1 MRYADSRLGTVDSM
15 HAIRITE
22 PGGPE
27 VLVWSEVPDPVLQ
40 EGEVLVDVAATAVNR
55 ADVSQRQGAYPPPA
69 GASEYPGLECS
80 GTIVELGPGAQGWSV
95 GDQVCA
101 LLSGGGYAERVAV
114 PTGQLLPI
122 PEGVDLVEAA
132 ALPEVA
138 CTVWSN
144 LVMVGGLKTRETVL
158 VHGGGSGIG
167 TFAIQFARALGAR
180 VAVTAGSQEKLER
193 CRELGAEI
201 TIDYR
206 TEDFTE
212 RLRAEGG
219 ADLILDIMGGS
230 YLDANLR
237 SLATDG
243 RLVIIGLMGGR
254 SSEIDLGRMLVKRL
268 SIQATTLRS
277 RPAPEKA
284 AIVSGVLEQVWPLVE
299 NGTIRPVVD
308 RTLPLRDAAEAHRVM
323 ESSAHTGKILLSR

>member
-1 MRYADSRLGTVDSM
+1 M

-27 VLVWSEVPDPVLQ
+27 VLAWSEVPDPVPG
-40 EGEVLVDVAATAVNR
+40 EGEVLVDVVAGAVNR
-55 ADVSQRQGAYPPPA
+55 ADIAQRGGNYPPPP

-80 GTIVELGPGAQGWSV
+80 GTVSALGPGTEDSGWSV
-95 GDQVCA
+95 GDPVCA
-101 LLSGGGYAERVAV
+101 LLSGGGYAEKVAV
-114 PTGQLLPI
+114 PVSQLLPI
-122 PEGVDLVEAA
+122 PRGVELVEAA

-144 LVMVGGLKTRETVL
+144 LVMVGGLRSGETVL
-158 VHGGGSGIG
+158 LHGGGSGIG
-167 TFAIQFARALGAR
+167 TFAVQFARALGAR
-180 VAVTAGSQEKLER
+180 VAVTAGSREKLER
-193 CRELGAEI
+193 CRELGAQI

-206 TEDFTE
+206 TEDFAE
-212 RLRAEGG
+212 RMREAGG

-237 SLATDG
+237 SLSTDG

-254 SSEIDLGRMLVKRL
+254 RAEADLGRMLAKRL
-268 SIQATTLRS
+268 SVHTTTLRS
-277 RPAPEKA
+277 RPLDEKA

-299 NGTIRPVVD
+299 EGAIRPVVD
-308 RTLPLRDAAEAHRVM
+308 RSIPMRNAAEAHRVM
-323 ESSAHTGKILLSR
+323 EASAHTGKILLTL

>member
-1 MRYADSRLGTVDSM
+1 M

-27 VLVWSEVPDPVLQ
+27 VLAWEEVPDPVLA
-40 EGEVLVDVAATAVNR
+40 EGEVLVEVAATAVNR
-55 ADVSQRQGAYPPPA
+55 ADVAQRQGHYPPPA

-80 GTIVELGPGAQGWSV
+80 GTIVELGPGVEGHAV
-95 GDQVCA
+95 GDRVCA

-114 PTGQLLPI
+114 PAGQLLPV
-122 PEGVDLVEAA
+122 PSGMDPVEAA

-144 LVMVGGLKTRETVL
+144 LVSAGRLRAGETFL

-180 VAVTAGSQEKLER
+180 VAVTAGSDEKLER

-201 TIDYR
+201 TVNYR

-219 ADLILDIMGGS
+219 ADLVLDIMGGA

-237 SLATDG
+237 CLRTDG

-254 SSEIDLGRMLVKRL
+254 RSEIDLGRMLAKRL
-268 SIQATTLRS
+268 SVQATTLRS
-277 RPAPEKA
+277 RPASEKA

-299 NGTIRPVVD
+299 EGAIRPVVD

-323 ESSAHTGKILLSR
+323 ESSAHTGKILLVR

>member
-1 MRYADSRLGTVDSM
+1 M

-27 VLVWSEVPDPVLQ
+27 VLSWSEVPDPVLQ

-55 ADVSQRQGAYPPPA
+55 ADVAQRLGNYPPPS

-80 GTIVELGPGAQGWSV
+80 GTVTGLGPGAEGSGWSV
-95 GDQVCA
+95 GDPVCA
-101 LLSGGGYAERVAV
+101 LLTGGGYAEQVAV
-114 PTGQLLPI
+114 PVGQLLPI
-122 PEGVDLVEAA
+122 PKGVDLVEAA

-144 LVMVGGLKTRETVL
+144 LVMVGDLRCGQTVL

-167 TFAIQFARALGAR
+167 TFAVQFARALGAR
-180 VAVTAGSQEKLER
+180 VAVTAGSDEKLER

-201 TIDYR
+201 TVNYR

-237 SLATDG
+237 SLTTNG

-254 SSEIDLGRMLVKRL
+254 RSEIDLGRMLAKRL
-268 SIQATTLRS
+268 SVQATTLRS
-277 RPAPEKA
+277 RPEAEKA

-299 NGTIRPVVD
+299 GGAIRPVVD

-323 ESSAHTGKILLSR
+323 ESSAHTGKILLTR

>member
-1 MRYADSRLGTVDSM
+1 M

-27 VLVWSEVPDPVLQ
+27 VLTWSEVPDPVLK

-55 ADVSQRQGAYPPPA
+55 ADVSQRQGHYPPPP
-69 GASEYPGLECS
+69 GTSEYPGLECS
-80 GTIVELGPGAQGWSV
+80 GTVVELGPGAEGWSV
-95 GDQVCA
+95 GDRVCA

-122 PEGVDLVEAA
+122 PQGVDAVEAA

-144 LVMVGGLKTRETVL
+144 LVMVGGLKAGETVL
-158 VHGGGSGIG
+158 IHGGGSGIG

-180 VAVTAGSQEKLER
+180 VAVTAGSGRKLER

-201 TIDYR
+201 AVDYH

-219 ADLILDIMGGS
+219 ADLVLDIMGGS
-230 YLDANLR
+230 YLDSNLR

-254 SSEIDLGRMLVKRL
+254 RSEIDLGRMLAKRL
-268 SIQATTLRS
+268 SVQATTLRS
-277 RPAPEKA
+277 RPASEKA

-299 NGTIRPVVD
+299 DGTIRPVVD
-308 RTLPLRDAAEAHRVM
+308 RVLPLRDAAEAHRVM
-323 ESSAHTGKILLSR
+323 ESSAHIGKILLTR

>member
-1 MRYADSRLGTVDSM
+1 M

-27 VLVWSEVPDPVLQ
+27 ALSWSEVPEPVLQ

-55 ADVSQRQGAYPPPA
+55 ADVAQRLGNYPPPP

-80 GTIVELGPGAQGWSV
+80 GTIAELGPGTEGSGWSV

-101 LLSGGGYAERVAV
+101 LLTGGGYAERVAV
-114 PTGQLLPI
+114 PVGQLLPV
-122 PEGVDLVEAA
+122 PRGVSLVEAA

-144 LVMVGGLKTRETVL
+144 LVMVGGLRAGQTVL
-158 VHGGGSGIG
+158 LHGGGSGIG
-167 TFAIQFARALGAR
+167 TFAIQFARTLGAR
-180 VAVTAGSQEKLER
+180 VAVTAGSDAKLER

-201 TIDYR
+201 TVNYR
-206 TEDFTE
+206 SEDFTE
-212 RLRAEGG
+212 VLRAEGG

-237 SLATDG
+237 ALATNG
-243 RLVIIGLMGGR
+243 RVVIIGLMGGR
-254 SSEIDLGRMLVKRL
+254 KTEIDLGRMLAKRL
-268 SIQATTLRS
+268 SVQATTLRS
-277 RPAPEKA
+277 RPKTEKA

-299 NGTIRPVVD
+299 EGAIRPVVD
-308 RTLPLRDAAEAHRVM
+308 RTLPIGEAAEAHRVM
-323 ESSAHTGKILLSR
+323 ESSAHTGKILLTR